1 VAPSTFPDERSRK
14 VHEWKE
20 KILARYLDAERISLF
35 DPGDGNNIFYVR
47 DQLMVAEHALDS
59 VSGRLDHYG
68 MRITGPSYH
77 LPAGPSALSFAAS
90 PGAGGPAGG
99 QPAYPGMATF
109 SFDPA
114 RKVNVAELAL
124 ELSEGRLDTVAPNHI
139 AIGLQLRRGFPDG
152 DPEPADAAL
161 PEMPAKI
168 PTIGNGTKVAIIDT
182 GFPAKR
188 ARGLRWFASGCEH
201 RTLAGE
207 VDDQGKPAHHI
218 DELDDDDDGYLD
230 AEAGHAV
237 FIAGLIR
244 RAAPSA
250 TLLFLKALNSDGIG
264 TEFGV
269 SRAIGY
275 AAARGAHIVNLSLG
289 FYTLHDAT
297 PQGLRSAVD
306 AARAKGLVLVAAAGN
321 DALSSP
327 TYPAAFDEVIAVG
340 AHDRATGNAAAF
352 SNRGPWVNVSA
363 PGVREQST
371 YVPGREDPRL
381 TRDGDADRFPEWR
394 TTALWS
400 GTSFACGH
408 VSGFLAANLSADADA
423 ADLQAQAAEAMATLP
438 GDTDGL
444 RRLVPTEAF

>member
-1 VAPSTFPDERSRK
+1 MEPSSFPDERSRK

-20 KILARYLDAERISLF
+20 QILARYLDDERISLF
-35 DPGDGNNIFYVR
+35 DPGDGNNIFYVC

-59 VSGRLDHYG
+59 VSGRLDRYG
-68 MRITGPSYH
+68 SRVTGPSYQ
-77 LPAGPSALSFAAS
+77 LPAGASALSFAAS
-90 PGAGGPAGG
+90 AAGAAQE

-114 RKVNVAELAL
+114 KKVNIAELAL
-124 ELSEGRLDTVAPNHI
+124 ELSDGRLDTVAPNHV
-139 AIGLQLRRGFPDG
+139 AIGLQIRRGFPDG

-161 PEMPAKI
+161 PAMPAKV
-168 PTIGNGTKVAIIDT
+168 PTIGNGMKVAIIDT

-188 ARGLRWFASGCEH
+188 AKGLGWFTSGCEH
-201 RTLAGE
+201 QTLAGE
-207 VDDQGKPAHHI
+207 IDDQGAPLRNI
-218 DELDDDDDGYLD
+218 DELDEDDDGYLD

-275 AAARGAHIVNLSLG
+275 AATRGAHIVNLSLG

-327 TYPAAFDEVIAVG
+327 TYPAAFDDVVAVG
-340 AHDRATGNAAAF
+340 AHDRASNEPARF

-408 VSGFLAANLSADADA
+408 VSGFLAANLDADADA

-438 GDTDGL
+438 GDADGL
-444 RRLVPTEAF
+444 RRLVPTAAF